1 MIETLSLTTAL
12 VLGLLGGAHCLGMC
26 GGIAATVS
34 MSTPSGGRG
43 LWLLTGYNTGRIFSY
58 TLAGGLI
65 GSISWLLESE
75 ASLIAMR
82 TLAGL
87 MLVAMGLYVAQWW
100 QGLVH
105 LEKAGSR
112 LWQGVR
118 PLASR
123 LLPVKNLLQ
132 ALTLGALWGWL
143 PCGLVYST
151 LIWASAAAD
160 WQTSAQLMMAFG
172 IGTLPT
178 MLLTGVLAHQVKQV
192 LQKKIT
198 KNLFGSLIIFFGIYT
213 IPWAGIT
220 GY

>member
-1 MIETLSLTTAL
+1 MIESLSLSTAFI
-12 VLGLLGGAHCLGMC
+12 LGLLGGAHCLGMC

-34 MSTPSGGRG
+34 MSAPDGGRG
-43 LWLLTGYNTGRIFSY
+43 VYLLAGYNTGRIVSY
-58 TLAGGLI
+58 TLAGALI

-82 TLAGL
+82 TLAGA
-87 MLVAMGLYVAQWW
+87 MLIAMGLYIAQWW

-105 LEKAGSR
+105 LEKAGSG
-112 LWQGVR
+112 LWQWVR
-118 PLASR
+118 PAASR
-123 LLPVKNLLQ
+123 FLPVRNLMQ
-132 ALTLGALWGWL
+132 ALMLGALWGWL

-160 WQTSAQLMMAFG
+160 WQSSAELMMAFG

-178 MLLTGVLAHQVKQV
+178 MLLTGVLAQQVKSV
-192 LQKKIT
+192 LQKRVT

-213 IPWAGIT
+213 IPWSGIAG
-220 GY
+220 Y